1 MTALY
6 TASPSNGLP
15 KAQQKPPLLAARL
28 LAPAFAVACLILIG
42 LSAHDGLSDLYKR
55 WANEEEYGY
64 GFLVAAIVP
73 LLLWGR
79 WRLILERS
87 GGSQWPGVVIVIIAQ
102 LCTIIAVL
110 GKSYFIQDITLIA
123 TLLGLGV
130 VIFGYG
136 AFRILLPLA
145 VLLALAIPLPYTLE
159 AILTIKLQLLST
171 NIGVALIQLI
181 GVPVYVEGNII
192 DLGTY
197 KLQVAE
203 ACSGLRY
210 LLPLTCIS
218 FLVAY
223 LYSAAFWK
231 RVLLVVSAAPI
242 TILINSFRIAV
253 IAVLVNSFGI
263 EMAEGFLHQFEGWVI
278 FILGLLVL
286 GLEILVL
293 ERFRW
298 SNVELTP
305 IMSRSGFGAWP
316 KAPFRLDLPLVIT
329 VLVCAG
335 TLGVTSSVAS
345 AMRSVPTPVRD
356 SFSGFP
362 RHLDDWT
369 GQPAKLDAPTLGLLR
384 PTDYYLGDFVKGPS
398 DPPVNFYSVYYNS
411 LAEGAAIHSP
421 RVCLPGSG
429 WEFTSLQE
437 RKFSELAP
445 GVAGTYTYAVIQKG
459 EQKILMYY
467 WYQQRQ
473 RRTAGEFWMKYYL
486 LVDNLFTSKTDGA
499 LVRLYTPITAAA
511 GDRGEAEANAKL
523 RNFARALF
531 PKLPAYLPQ

>member
-1 MTALY
+1 MM
-6 TASPSNGLP
+6 
-15 KAQQKPPLLAARL
+15 
-28 LAPAFAVACLILIG
+28 
-42 LSAHDGLSDLYKR
+42 
-55 WANEEEYGY
+55 
-64 GFLVAAIVP
+64 LVAA
-73 LLLWGR
+73 
-79 WRLILERS
+79 
-87 GGSQWPGVVIVIIAQ
+87 
-102 LCTIIAVL
+102 
-110 GKSYFIQDITLIA
+110 
-123 TLLGLGV
+123 LLGLAL

-136 AFRILLPLA
+136 ALRILLPLA

-210 LLPLTCIS
+210 LLPLICIS

-223 LYSAAFWK
+223 LYKATFWK
-231 RVLLVVSAAPI
+231 KAFLVVSAAPI

-253 IAVLVNSFGI
+253 TAVLVNSFGI
-263 EMAEGFLHQFEGWVI
+263 EMAEGFLHQFEGWII

-298 SNVELTP
+298 SKVELAP
-305 IMSRSGFGAWP
+305 IMSRSGSGARP
-316 KAPFRLDLPLVIT
+316 IVPFRLDLPLVIT
-329 VLVCAG
+329 VLVCAA
-335 TLGVTSSVAS
+335 TFGVTSSVAS
-345 AMRSVPTPVRD
+345 AMRSAPIPVRD

-362 RHLDDWT
+362 RDLGDWT
-369 GQPAKLDAPTLGLLR
+369 GQPTELDAATLGLLR
-384 PTDYYLGDFVKGPS
+384 PTDYYLGDFAEKPS
-398 DPPVNFYSVYYNS
+398 DVPVNFYSVYYNS

-421 RVCLPGSG
+421 RVCLPGAG
-429 WEFTSLQE
+429 WEFASLQE

-473 RRTAGEFWMKYYL
+473 RRTASEFWMKYYL
-486 LVDNLFTSKTDGA
+486 LVDNLFTSRTDGG
-499 LVRLYTPITAAA
+499 LVRLDTPIIAAD
-511 GDRGEAEANAKL
+511 GDRGEAKANARL
-523 RNFARALF
+523 QNFAQTLF
-531 PKLPAYLPQ
+531 PKLPSYLPQ